1 MIASAVA
8 AAWPDQV
15 LTVTAASNCPHVDL
29 IAILFQSFFVVGQTI
44 EILSVFLSPLIF

>member
-8 AAWPDQV
+8 AAWPDP
-15 LTVTAASNCPHVDL
+15 VTAASNYPHVDL

-44 EILSVFLSPLIF
+44 EILFQFFYHR